1 MALRNTEDET
11 QQIRE
16 GTLSDVLNLS
26 DSQHGRQEDNARV
39 LSALDLPKGG
49 DVLAD
54 IPAYG

>member
-1 MALRNTEDET
+1 MALRNTEEET
-11 QQIRE
+11 QKIKE
-16 GTLSDVLNLS
+16 GTLLDVLNS
-26 DSQHGRQEDNARV
+26 NSSHV

>member
-16 GTLSDVLNLS
+16 GTLSDVLNLF
-26 DSQHGRQEDNARV
+26 DSQHGRQEDNAHV